1 MAKKQNYYY
10 VLVFTNNGPAYVT
23 SVDYRN
29 KTARWDKLEKPL
41 ELGQSS
47 AKDLCFGLNCN
58 FTSAVVVC
66 MPTEIEYQ
74 PYRYDAFEF
83 EVKEI
88 ENK

>member
-10 VLVFTNNGPAYVT
+10 VLVFTGSGPAYVT

-74 PYRYDAFEF
+74 PYRYDAFELEF
-83 EVKEI
+83 KEI